1 MEVDMPEVGFS
12 QSNRSIVSSEGSN
25 SAYAIPVTPGV
36 RATPRH
42 ASKEALQR
50 MKFFT
55 NKLPKKQRE
64 GKSLCCCMKCQL
76 VQETVN
82 LFNQGF
88 RYVVLFKW
96 IKYFPHGAAIRKKL
110 TIPLVICFWMLIVI
124 GIGWLYNSILYS
136 QSMSMHDEQGT
147 CLNQCIDLLGVP
159 CLNEV
164 DEMNSRRKQASKYFF
179 VNSVYIT
186 FCSLFSIHLVIE
198 VTSSLRSLGKALK
211 NILKKKSFSNISKTI
226 MYSTENATAEMAD
239 VMQPIRRLLSQGA
252 NYKKR
257 AEMAE
262 ARWSEAVRKSEMLE
276 ALLHAEGETP
286 REQENNTSL
295 NTSQQ
300 VVQNNIH
307 KLLHQKSDLNIF
319 ITTWNV
325 GNTCPNS
332 NVHSWLGG
340 TDLCDMVVV
349 GLQECSY
356 NIKSSSSSGNLL
368 SLQDAGSKLLKT
380 TIPNY
385 GCAHHM
391 ESLIHNQLGPSFYL
405 QDKVFISGDE
415 AAMKDVAA
423 IRLFVFVKKKH
434 VGWVKT
440 CTKSVVRRGY
450 KMTLNKGAVAI
461 SLIVY
466 GIRICLINSHFQAHQ
481 TKVEERNSDYTEICK
496 KLFTRKNIIDGQH
509 PFDMLTPDKLTPTD
523 PGLCHH
529 VVFWMG
535 DLNYRIDLPHD
546 EIVSSILKC
555 QDGQEEWFK
564 LFQFDQLNQQRVENR
579 AFHGYSEDFVEFM
592 PTYKLNGDRT
602 GYDLRRTPAWCD
614 RILYKAVEG
623 IHVQQLVY
631 DADCMS
637 STSDHHPVTGSFR
650 MSNYLP
656 IFDSGMKDSLNFVR
670 LRMSQIRMSFFH
682 QSVIGKTLF
691 KTHEKIVSKGEN
703 EADSSHAD
711 ILTLSGDGNSDKD
724 ISKLAPCVMFT
735 CCGVVIERV
744 ATTSWF
750 ASNDIIIKVG
760 INSLLHLSHFPEPI
774 SIGIYLCNLNQ
785 MTPRQSLT
793 NIRYVRSST
802 LILAF
807 PFGSKLSDM
816 HVFPTF
822 LLISNTENQEGD
834 VTSSPSGGFTES
846 IEQQGLENPKILQ
859 SSCIAEGLL
868 ETLDLFQSYRTSK
881 EGSVQSQFTIDLLY
895 AGLKVG
901 TMAGTLGTSDGVI
914 ERENTSLS
922 SARTS

>member
-1 MEVDMPEVGFS
+1 MAEEVKEVEVDMPEVAFS
-12 QSNRSIVSSEGSN
+12 KSNRSLASSDDSN
-25 SAYAIPVTPGV
+25 SAYAVPVTPGV
-36 RATPRH
+36 RPTPRH
-42 ASKEALQR
+42 HLSKEALR
-50 MKFFT
+50 STKFFT
-55 NKLPKKQRE
+55 NKLPKTQRE
-64 GKSLCCCMKCQL
+64 GKKLCWCIKCQL
-76 VQETVN
+76 GQELVH
-82 LFNQGF
+82 LYNQGF

-96 IKYFPHGAAIRKKL
+96 IKHFPNGSAIRKKL
-110 TIPLVICFWMLIVI
+110 TIPLVICFWMLVVI

-136 QSMSMHDEQGT
+136 QSMSMHDDQGT
-147 CLNQCIDLLGVP
+147 CLSQCILLLGVP
-159 CLNEV
+159 CLDEV

-179 VNSVYIT
+179 INSVYIT
-186 FCSLFSIHLVIE
+186 FCSLFSLHLVIE
-198 VTSSLRSLGKALK
+198 VTSSLRSLGVALK
-211 NILKKKSFSNISKTI
+211 NILKKKSFRNISNKI
-226 MYSTENATAEMAD
+226 IYSTENATAEMAD

-252 NYKKR
+252 NYRKR

-262 ARWSEAVRKSEMLE
+262 ARWSEAVRKTEMLE
-276 ALLHAEGETP
+276 ALLHAEEGEATP
-286 REQENNTSL
+286 RTMQEKSL
-295 NTSQQ
+295 PSQQ
-300 VVQNNIH
+300 VIQKDIH
-307 KLLHQKSDLNIF
+307 RLLHQKSDLNIF
-319 ITTWNV
+319 VTTWNV
-325 GNTCPNS
+325 GNTCPSS
-332 NVHSWLGG
+332 NLHSWLGG
-340 TDLCDMVVV
+340 TDLCDIVVV

-356 NIKSSSSSGNLL
+356 SIKSSSSTGNLL

-385 GCAHHM
+385 GCAQHM
-391 ESLIHNQLGPSFYL
+391 ENLIHSQLGPSFYL
-405 QDKVFISGDE
+405 QDKVFINGDE

-466 GIRICLINSHFQAHQ
+466 GIRVCLINSHFQAHQ

-535 DLNYRIDLPHD
+535 DLNYRIDLPHE

-564 LFQFDQLNQQRVENR
+564 LFQFDQLNQQRVANR

-637 STSDHHPVTGSFR
+637 STSDHHPVTTSFR

-670 LRMSQIRMSFFH
+670 LSMSQLQMSFFDE
-682 QSVIGKTLF
+682 SVIGNVLF
-691 KTHEKIVSKGEN
+691 KRNEKIISKS
-703 EADSSHAD
+703 EAETEPSLSDV
-711 ILTLSGDGNSDKD
+711 LTLSGDGNRGKD
-724 ISKLAPCVMFT
+724 ISKVAPCLMLT
-735 CCGVVIERV
+735 CCGVVIQRV

-750 ASNDIIIKVG
+750 TNDIVLKVG
-760 INSLLHLSHFPEPI
+760 ISSLLHLSHFPEPI
-774 SIGIYLCNLNQ
+774 SIGIYLCDLNQ

-793 NIRYVRSST
+793 S
-802 LILAF
+802 
-807 PFGSKLSDM
+807 
-816 HVFPTF
+816 
-822 LLISNTENQEGD
+822 ISNVETQDHGDVD
-834 VTSSPSGGFTES
+834 VTSSPIGGFIES
-846 IEQQGLENPKILQ
+846 IEHQEVENPKILQ
-859 SSCIAEGLL
+859 SSCIAEGLV

-881 EGSVQSQFTIDLLY
+881 EGSVQDQFTIDLLY

-901 TMAGTLGTSDGVI
+901 TMAGTLAASDGVM
-914 ERENTSLS
+914 ERENRR
-922 SARTS
+922 AKP